1 MRIIFCG
8 TPQFAVPTLER
19 LLAAGFTID
28 LVVTN
33 PDEPSGR
40 SYERKPPP
48 VKIAAEK
55 AGLPVF
61 QPAKLRD
68 PATRELLAK
77 FHPDA
82 IVVVAYGHII
92 PPWMIELP
100 RLGSINL
107 HASLLPKYRGAAP
120 IAWAL
125 IRGERVTGVTT
136 MKIDAGLDTGGILL
150 KREVEIRDEDT
161 TETLSDRLSAIGAD
175 LMVETLARLE
185 RGEIEP
191 SPQDHALATLAP
203 ILKKED
209 GRIDWSLTAEE
220 IARRVR
226 GLRPWPVAYTA
237 FRGKTLRIWS
247 ATPALLPPESQD
259 ASDPGAIIVQ
269 GDRLFVACGQSTFL
283 EVREVQLEGR
293 KRLPARDFVNGSRLA
308 SGEKLGR

>member
-68 PATRELLAK
+68 PATREFLAK

-92 PPWMIELP
+92 PPWMIGLP
-100 RLGSINL
+100 RLGCINL

-120 IAWAL
+120 IPWAL

-136 MKIDAGLDTGGILL
+136 MKIDAGLDTGDILL
-150 KREVEIRDEDT
+150 QREVEIHGDDT
-161 TETLSDRLSAIGAD
+161 TETLSDRLSTIGAG
-175 LMVETLARLE
+175 LMIETLERLE
-185 RGEIEP
+185 RGEIERR
-191 SPQDHALATLAP
+191 PQDHALSTLAP
-203 ILKKED
+203 RLKKAD
-209 GRIDWSLTAEE
+209 SCMDWSWTA
-220 IARRVR
+220 
-226 GLRPWPVAYTA
+226 
-237 FRGKTLRIWS
+237 
-247 ATPALLPPESQD
+247 D
-259 ASDPGAIIVQ
+259 
-269 GDRLFVACGQSTFL
+269 
-283 EVREVQLEGR
+283 
-293 KRLPARDFVNGSRLA
+293 
-308 SGEKLGR
+308 